1 MNGGM
6 LMERILV
13 INPGSTSTKIAIF
26 EDEKPLFIEV
36 IRHNLEEIKKF
47 KKIFDQ
53 YEFRKGAV
61 LDFLNSKKI
70 DPKTLTCVVGR
81 GGLIKPLK
89 SGTYIIN
96 EKMIEDLRE
105 AKRGEHASNLG
116 AIIAYEIAKPL
127 HIPAFIVDPVVV
139 DEMEDIARISGLN
152 GIERKSIFHA
162 LNQKAVAR
170 RVAKDLGKKYEEV
183 NLIVAHLGGGISI
196 GAHKKGRVVDV
207 NNALNGDGPF
217 APERAGGLPT
227 QDLVELCFSGKY
239 TYEDMKK
246 KLAGEGGLVS
256 HLGTNDAREV
266 ERRIEQ
272 GDSYAKLVYEAMAY
286 QVSKTI
292 GEMAAVLKGEIDA
305 IVLTGGIAYSDML
318 TNLIKERVSF
328 LGKVLIYPGEDEME
342 ALCLGAL
349 RVLRKE
355 EEPKI
360 YE

>member
-1 MNGGM
+1 MFRN
-6 LMERILV
+6 LI
-13 INPGSTSTKIAIF
+13 INPGSTSTKIGVF
-26 EDEKPLFIEV
+26 DNENPLFIEV
-36 IRHNLEEIKKF
+36 LRHDIDTIKKY
-47 KKIFDQ
+47 KKIIDQ
-53 YEFRKGAV
+53 YDFRKEII
-61 LDFLNSKKI
+61 LKSLNEKNIPLNS
-70 DPKTLTCVVGR
+70 LSSVVGR
-81 GGLIKPLK
+81 GGLIKPVK
-89 SGTYIIN
+89 SGTYIVN
-96 EKMIEDLRE
+96 EKMIEDLKE

-116 AIIAYEIAKPL
+116 AVLAYEIAKML
-127 HIPAFIVDPVVV
+127 NIPAFIVDPVVV
-139 DEMEDIARISGLN
+139 DEMDDVARISGLK

-170 RVAKDLGKKYEEV
+170 RAARDLGKKYEDV

-227 QDLVELCFSGKY
+227 QDLVDLCFSGKY
-239 TYEDMKK
+239 TFEEMKK

-266 ERRIEQ
+266 EKRIENN
-272 GDSYAKLVYEAMAY
+272 DKYARICYEAMAY
-286 QVSKTI
+286 QISKTI

-305 IVLTGGIAYSDML
+305 IVITGGIAYSKML
-318 TNLIKERVSF
+318 TDWIKEKVSF

-342 ALCLGAL
+342 ALNLGAL

-355 EEPKI
+355 EEAKI